1 MKKLFLLLLMT
12 SGFLFTSCNND
23 DGDEPIVIDESLI
36 PGLWNV
42 TAMELSD
49 GQSVTTFDET
59 SISANYSSYGKD
71 FDLQI
76 NFIDSTDPKT
86 YTSEGGYTAVITISA
101 LGQSQTQE
109 ETVSDFFGAGTWS
122 VENNKILMSNIVDGE
137 TVIQEG
143 EIIMLTEDTLKMKI
157 VFDETIEDA
166 DLGISV
172 RTSGVVE
179 STLTRAQ

>member
-1 MKKLFLLLLMT
+1 MKKLLLL
-12 SGFLFTSCNND
+12 FLASSFVFTSCNSD
-23 DGDEPIVIDESLI
+23 DGDEPIMIDESLI

-42 TAMELSD
+42 TAMEVSD
-49 GQSVTTFDET
+49 GKSITTFDGT
-59 SISANYSSYGKD
+59 SITANYSSFGKD
-71 FDLQI
+71 FDFQV

-86 YTSEGGYTAVITISA
+86 FTSEGGYTAVVTVSA
-101 LGQSQTQE
+101 FGQSQTQE

-122 VENNKILMSNIVDGE
+122 VENNKLLMTNTVDGQ
-137 TVIQEG
+137 TVVQEG
-143 EIIMLTEDTLKMKI
+143 EITMLTEETLKMRI